1 MSDEK
6 NSGNT
11 FNINAVPSCIDEPV
25 KAVLNPGANQ
35 IGTLF
40 GDLLAMAT
48 SKIHFSAEKMRLQQ
62 AHDLEEFKKSLSDK
76 LNAKPAECLVEP
88 RMQVVGPAVENAKF
102 CMDEPQIRKMFQ
114 NLLAN
119 SADIRYQSQVHPS
132 FSAMIAQMSPL
143 DAENLELFKG
153 GRTLPIARYKYTLE
167 NDGERAAFT
176 NCFLKNPKMIHA
188 TDIDLQAT
196 SLSSLERQGLIE
208 IRYDCWLL
216 DEKLYDV
223 FIKNELR
230 DILESEGNQ
239 QIYEDKFNRVDV
251 KARDSEGE
259 IIIVEVQVTRELYF
273 LERILYGAA
282 KAITE
287 HIKLGELYSEV
298 KKVYSI
304 SILYFDIGKG
314 DDYLYHGQNTFT
326 GVHTGDHLHV
336 TVKERDALVQRLPS
350 EIFPEYFL
358 IRVNEFDQVATTPL
372 EEWLDYLKNDYIRPD
387 TKTPGLKEA
396 REKLVYYNMDEA
408 ERAGEYVP

>member
-143 DAENLELFKG
+143 DAENLELLKG
-153 GRTLPIARYKYTLE
+153 DRTLPVDY
-167 NDGERAAFT
+167 NAF
-176 NCFLKNPKMIHA
+176 P
-188 TDIDLQAT
+188 LQ
-196 SLSSLERQGLIE
+196 
-208 IRYDCWLL
+208 
-216 DEKLYDV
+216 
-223 FIKNELR
+223 
-230 DILESEGNQ
+230 ES
-239 QIYEDKFNRVDV
+239 I
-251 KARDSEGE
+251 
-259 IIIVEVQVTRELYF
+259 
-273 LERILYGAA
+273 
-282 KAITE
+282 
-287 HIKLGELYSEV
+287 
-298 KKVYSI
+298 
-304 SILYFDIGKG
+304 
-314 DDYLYHGQNTFT
+314 DYLRFLTRSVAGLQHYAQMNQ
-326 GVHTGDHLHV
+326 
-336 TVKERDALVQRLPS
+336 TVSEACDVLVIQS
-350 EIFPEYFL
+350 SGTEWITSPEVLY
-358 IRVNEFDQVATTPL
+358 
-372 EEWLDYLKNDYIRPD
+372 
-387 TKTPGLKEA
+387 
-396 REKLVYYNMDEA
+396 
-408 ERAGEYVP
+408 